1 MPCCCLVTQ
10 SCFCNPMDCS
20 LTGSSI
26 PGIFQVRILE
36 WVAISSSRGS
46 SQPRDQTYVS
56 YIARWILSHS
66 GNSKAR
72 KLATNLWKGSTLPG
86 LSGGIGPM
94 CLLYPYYLC
103 SLFLIKSLF
112 SSILCV
118 WKFFSNPCS
127 DCHDR

>member
-1 MPCCCLVTQ
+1 
-10 SCFCNPMDCS
+10 MDCS

-103 SLFLIKSLF
+103 V
-112 SSILCV
+112 CV
-118 WKFFSNPCS
+118 AGLLLVVIVNLGAVLGVGTTVI
-127 DCHDR
+127 